1 MVARFPDDEDE
12 EMLAAYRAG
21 GGVDCVG
28 GAEAIISHLVTM
40 FGLRLRVR
48 IRVTVRVRVRAA

>member
-1 MVARFPDDEDE
+1 VVARFPDDEDE

-28 GAEAIISHLVTM
+28 GAEAIISHLVTR
-40 FGLRLRVR
+40 FGLGLGLGLGLGVARR
-48 IRVTVRVRVRAA
+48 